1 MSSGG
6 VNPDT
11 MGRQYKK
18 KIGIKFQNY
27 DKKTL
32 KRALLDIKIKK
43 RSIKKIKIGISK
55 TILSCFNH
63 LKPLIF
69 FLFLL
74 SGFAPKNGLRR
85 FLVANK
91 PMSGFTPHIG
101 VNPDTIYNQ
110 KKGGREGNFG
120 VLFTGDYTRH
130 TKASKLFF
138 GDFFLQGLQIYQQKT
153 AKIVRLH
160 PE

>member
-1 MSSGG
+1 MTKNTETGLVG
-6 VNPDT
+6 
-11 MGRQYKK
+11 Y
-18 KIGIKFQNY
+18 QNQ
-27 DKKTL
+27 
-32 KRALLDIKIKK
+32 K
-43 RSIKKIKIGISK
+43 RSIREAADYYNIITSIKPYCLVLPFKAI
-55 TILSCFNH
+55 CW
-63 LKPLIF
+63 PQ
-69 FLFLL
+69 FLFFNFFL

-91 PMSGFTPHIG
+91 PMSGFTPHIIG

-110 KKGGREGNFG
+110 KKRGREWNFG

-153 AKIVRLH
+153 AKIVRLY
-160 PE
+160 PEWR